1 MQSKIS
7 FVAALLLLIG
17 ARTFAEG
24 QQKEIKVEPESLKV
38 TITSGTTAE
47 ATLSLTNTAKD
58 SLVLELE
65 AGELILTASEQIAVM
80 RFLENG
86 EEKERVRLTL
96 AAKAPR
102 HKREIKLK
110 VSKAKAVGTYE
121 GALVMRNLTRSTEE
135 MLKVHVK
142 KTTPHIFDLEL
153 AGVEIKDGRIE
164 LESASHDTVFAFWL
178 KNPATGV
185 YRDLKLMFTPD
196 TSFQAAIAPA
206 HFTLEPGNEQMIT
219 LRLSAMPGGKVST
232 GMLAV
237 VDEMEPGSRKT
248 FLMALRS
255 SYRSPAQIA
264 KFVLLVFAG
273 SVFSLI
279 LGTAIPRTIVKLKN
293 RRWLQEL
300 ATEIREHAESGSPLS
315 VKLAVLRNKLGYLNE
330 GIKWY
335 GVTVTERV
343 EEINRI
349 KTELEADLKV
359 VVASKHLRNRVE
371 QTALIPRSLEAK
383 VENLLALAER
393 NLLEGDRENAKAKI
407 DEARKIFDEK
417 EALEQFQ
424 TELAEAIAKLPE
436 NSSGS
441 DWMEE
446 LIKQLKASPPDSLP
460 PERLGEVQRRY
471 AIVDLYLN
479 KFKNDIL
486 KRFPDYKT
494 HESNLLELLKM
505 GLASETALQAAEDRI
520 GAMNLKLFE
529 NENEIAAAVIADIQ
543 QGQGSIQASTFT
555 PLPEQI
561 ITFRFVL
568 HDRHKDES
576 FLARRLRYEWNF
588 GDKTNVD
595 IGKERLHYFHTKPQ
609 SWWARLETLWPGRG
623 AAAPA
628 QPDYEVTLQI
638 KGRGGKE
645 IAETPFKRGIFI
657 RSYRDKKYRAD
668 ISSVEFITFVTAFL
682 IALGFAINLHFDEMS
697 HFLSFKD
704 WVTPFLWGFGLDQGK
719 NTFMESFKSI
729 AQGAGK
735 VE

>member
-1 MQSKIS
+1 MQNRIS
-7 FVAALLLLIG
+7 CVAGLLLLVC
-17 ARTFAEG
+17 AYTFAEG
-24 QQKEIKVEPESLKV
+24 RQKEIKVEPESLKV

-47 ATLSLTNTAKD
+47 ATLFLSNTAKD

-65 AGELILTASEQIAVM
+65 AGELILAASDQVAVM

-86 EEKERVRLTL
+86 EEKERLRLTL

-110 VSKAKAVGTYE
+110 VSKVRAVGTYE
-121 GALVMRNLTRSTEE
+121 GALIVRSLTRGTEE
-135 MLKVHVK
+135 MIKVHAK
-142 KTTPHIFDLEL
+142 KATPPMFDIEL

-164 LESASHDTVFAFWL
+164 LESTSHDTVFVFL
-178 KNPATGV
+178 LINPATGI
-185 YRDLKLMFTPD
+185 YRDLKLTFTPD
-196 TSFQAAIAPA
+196 TSFHASLTPY
-206 HFTLEPGNEQMIT
+206 HFTLEPGAEQMVT
-219 LRLSAMPGGKVST
+219 LRLAAMSGGKVSMGILT
-232 GMLAV
+232 I
-237 VDEMEPGSRKT
+237 VDAIEPGSRKA
-248 FLMALRS
+248 FLLALRS
-255 SYRSPAQIA
+255 SYRSLTQ
-264 KFVLLVFAG
+264 KVSFVLLVFAG

-293 RRWLQEL
+293 RRWLQEM
-300 ATEIREHAESGSPLS
+300 ATEIREHAESGSPIS

-343 EEINRI
+343 EEINRL
-349 KTELEADLKV
+349 KTDLEADLKV
-359 VVASKHLRNRVE
+359 VVVIKHLRDRVE
-371 QTALIPRSLEAK
+371 QTALIPHSLEAK
-383 VENLLALAER
+383 VENLLVLAEQ
-393 NLLEGDRENAKAKI
+393 NLLEGDRENAKSRI

-417 EALEQFQ
+417 EALEQLQ
-424 TELAEAIAKLPE
+424 AELAEAINQLPAT
-436 NSSGS
+436 SAGL
-441 DWMEE
+441 DWMDG
-446 LIKQLKASPPDSLP
+446 LISQLKAVQSASLP
-460 PERLGEVQRRY
+460 PQRLGEVQRQY

-486 KRFPDYKT
+486 KRFPQFNT
-494 HESNLLELLKM
+494 HENALLELLRG
-505 GLASETALQAAEDRI
+505 GLASEAALQEAESLV

-529 NENEIAAAVIADIQ
+529 NDIIDDIR
-543 QGQGSIQASTFT
+543 QGKGSIEASTFA

-568 HDRHKDES
+568 HDRQKDEC
-576 FLARRLRYEWNF
+576 FLTRRLRYEWNF

-595 IGKERLHYFHTKPQ
+595 IGKERVHYFRTKPQ
-609 SWWARLETLWPGRG
+609 NWRARLKTLWQSRD
-623 AAAPA
+623 AAA
-628 QPDYEVTLQI
+628 QPDYEVTLDI
-638 KGRGGKE
+638 KDRNGQE

-657 RSYRDKKYRAD
+657 RSYHDKKYRAD

-682 IALGFAINLHFDEMS
+682 IALGFAINLHFDEMT

-735 VE
+735 VA